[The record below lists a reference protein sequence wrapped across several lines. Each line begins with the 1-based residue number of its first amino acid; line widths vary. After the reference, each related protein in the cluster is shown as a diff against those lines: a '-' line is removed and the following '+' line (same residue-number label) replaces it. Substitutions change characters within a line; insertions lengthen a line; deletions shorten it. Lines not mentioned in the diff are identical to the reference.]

1 MLTYA
6 ADATTYGTLLGVC
19 ARAGTWQKALVLHET
34 MARAQIRFSTFVPLI

>member
-19 ARAGTWQKALVLHET
+19 ARAGTWQKALVLDET
-34 MARAQIRFSTFVPLI
+34 MARAQVRALVLLYH